1 MLHTS
6 RIQQSCRETML
17 FTMAHA
23 MHLILLLL
31 YCDGINTVTTPSPKF
46 NPVTTVQRAVSKGQS
61 HAIIEE
67 VAILTPQYIELLC
80 NLTDTPNN
88 PPFITGYWTK
98 DGQEIENSEET
109 VYRNNEQYVLKKN
122 FSIQARDLGNYS
134 CIFRENEAQVTF
146 ILDVPAMKDKRD
158 KPVVSYIGDSVVLE
172 CKLKHLP
179 KTWNWYKTNYTGK
192 ELINVTASP
201 LNYKIVT
208 NGNETKLTVLN
219 LTEEDSGKY
228 ICSAEFDI
236 KPSESYVELKVLSY
250 MEPLKPFLA
259 IAAEVIIL
267 VTLILLCERCNK
279 RQHNSSAL
287 TENEAYSEQTSKLT
301 HDESNGVESTTA
313 RQRKLKE

>member
-1 MLHTS
+1 
-6 RIQQSCRETML
+6 
-17 FTMAHA
+17 MAHV

-31 YCDGINTVTTPSPKF
+31 YCDGINTVTNPSPEFK
-46 NPVTTVQRAVSKGQS
+46 PVTTVQRAVSKGQS

-67 VAILTPQYIELLC
+67 VAILKPQYIELLC

-88 PPFITGYWTK
+88 VLFITGYWTK

-109 VYRNNEQYVLKKN
+109 VNRNYEQYVLKKN

-134 CIFRENEAQVTF
+134 CIFREYEAKVTF

-158 KPVVSYIGDSVVLE
+158 KPVVSYIGDSVVLV
-172 CKLKHLP
+172 CILNPSP
-179 KTWNWYKTNYTGK
+179 KSWNWYKTNYTGK
-192 ELINVTASP
+192 ELINDTASP
-201 LNYKIVT
+201 LNYNIIT
-208 NGNETKLTVLN
+208 NMTETKLTVLN

-259 IAAEVIIL
+259 IVAEVIIL

-279 RQHNSSAL
+279 RQHNNSAS

-301 HDESNGVESTTA
+301 RDESNGVESTTA
-313 RQRKLKE
+313 RQRKLKDI